1 MKRVY
6 ILVEGPSDAAFL
18 RRILPEEVL
27 GTAELVTAGGSTGI
41 PSLAR
46 SVLVRRKSPVAI
58 VMDSDSID
66 PEVIEERQQSTEEI
80 IRAADASIPV
90 KVFCAIPEMEA
101 WFFVSRATL
110 ERMVGQEVSEEELF
124 LGRRDPKGMLQR
136 LAERSGRSWDIH
148 RAIRQLDASD
158 VEQIRE
164 IPEVGELTEFLLQ
177 VQENSHDRVEFRRR
191 AESRS

>member
-1 MKRVY
+1 MRRVY

-27 GTAELVTAGGSTGI
+27 GNAELVTTGGRAGI

-66 PEVIEERQQSTEEI
+66 PEVIEERQQSTEEL
-80 IRAADASIPV
+80 IRAADISVPV
-90 KVFCAIPEMEA
+90 KVVCAIPEIEA
-101 WFFVSRATL
+101 WFFVSRETV
-110 ERMVGQEVSEEELF
+110 ERVVGQKVSEEELF
-124 LGRRDPKGMLQR
+124 LGQRDPRGMLQR
-136 LAERSGRSWDIH
+136 LAERGGRRWDIK
-148 RAIRQLDASD
+148 RAISELDTSD
-158 VEQIRE
+158 VEQIRG
-164 IPEVGELTEFLLQ
+164 IPEVGELSEFLLQ
-177 VQENSHDRVEFRRR
+177 VQKDFHDRIGFRTQ

>member
-1 MKRVY
+1 MRRVY

-27 GTAELVTAGGSTGI
+27 GNAELVTTGGRAGI

-66 PEVIEERQQSTEEI
+66 PEVIEERQQSTEEL
-80 IRAADASIPV
+80 IRAADISVPV
-90 KVFCAIPEMEA
+90 KVVCAIPEIEA
-101 WFFVSRATL
+101 WFFVSRETV
-110 ERMVGQEVSEEELF
+110 ERVVGQKVSEEELF
-124 LGRRDPKGMLQR
+124 LGQRDPRGMLQR
-136 LAERSGRSWDIH
+136 LAERGGRRWDIK
-148 RAIRQLDASD
+148 RAISELDTSD
-158 VEQIRE
+158 VEQIRG
-164 IPEVGELTEFLLQ
+164 IPEVGELSEFLLQ
-177 VQENSHDRVEFRRR
+177 VQKDFHDRIGFRAQ